1 MTENKEKT
9 NSWTLTGVA
18 AVITAMGGIYL
29 GYLGSQKP
37 SDSKTPSASASSES
51 KQVSVLSEYPDIN
64 GSWKMDNG
72 INAGLAVIQQSGKTF
87 TISLEDGRSMTPGSF
102 LDKSNLQVLFQNDSG
117 CCSGELKGNR
127 IVWSNGTKWFRQQSV
142 VRPDELTLGQTKLPP
157 YELCLEVIFRVGI
170 AYPFD

>member
-51 KQVSVLSEYPDIN
+51 KQVSVLSEYPDIS

-72 INAGLAVIQQSGKTF
+72 IGAGQAVIQQSGNGKTF
-87 TISLEDGRSMTPGSF
+87 TINQDDGRSMTPGSF

-117 CCSGELKGNR
+117 CCSGQLKGNR
-127 IVWSNGTKWFRQQSV
+127 IDWSNGTKWFRQ
-142 VRPDELTLGQTKLPP
+142 
-157 YELCLEVIFRVGI
+157 
-170 AYPFD
+170 